1 MRSLFVL
8 PCALCIGTAFA
19 GAAAGDRPI
28 WTAGIVT
35 DTHVGSTRESCDLV
49 EKACTL
55 FASRGIDV
63 FIHCGDIADRHSPEG
78 YRILSELTDAAFP
91 AKPKEKIWVYADH
104 DFNGRRDEPWETVMG
119 DVKRHLGASNGLY
132 GLVDMRG
139 WPLLVFPQRIDFAR
153 AERMLSE
160 ACADPRFAGKPV
172 FVFDHVPPEDT
183 TEDTATWGDRGR
195 RELYSKFPRAIVV
208 HGHVHGSLRSELNI
222 WQEGFTAVNMGCLS
236 RWDGHAVGA
245 APETKRSHGAV
256 LMEVFADRVVFRR
269 YDVRTG
275 EEYGADE
282 PWTVPLPFDPATAP
296 YRRDRAAGREPVPQ
310 FPAGAVLSL
319 GAPEP
324 FHRLELR
331 FPRAEGRHGDYKYG
345 VQVAGPDGGRV
356 ALVERFGRFWQSE
369 RERPAELSCT
379 LSAAFFEPGRRYRV
393 RVAPCN
399 FFGAEGRALEAEF
412 VAPEETGYE
421 TVFESDDPI
430 AECPFLTGLEG
441 GRRLEP
447 SEDGWFDIGGGN
459 YRLEF
464 PDGVWGAEG
473 RYRFAIDMETEQ
485 DGPRTWT
492 LVLRDPGKDG
502 IRNANNRIAT
512 PRGDS
517 GRTRYV
523 IGFTQERAERRYYLL
538 VREGGKGRIRF
549 DRVKIERVAPG
560 EGR

>member
-1 MRSLFVL
+1 MRRLFVL

-19 GAAAGDRPI
+19 DAAAEEQPV

-78 YRILSELTDAAFP
+78 YRILAELTDAAFP

-153 AERMLSE
+153 AERMLSD
-160 ACADPRFAGKPV
+160 ACSDPRFAGKPV

-195 RELYSKFPRAIVV
+195 RDLYSKFPRAIVV

-222 WQEGFTAVNMGCLS
+222 WQGGFTAVNMGCLS
-236 RWDGHAVGA
+236 RWEGRAVGA

-275 EEYGADE
+275 EEYGVTIE
-282 PWTVPLPFDPATAP
+282 SEIGRGTTVTVRLPKVT
-296 YRRDRAAGREPVPQ
+296 R
-310 FPAGAVLSL
+310 
-319 GAPEP
+319 
-324 FHRLELR
+324 
-331 FPRAEGRHGDYKYG
+331 
-345 VQVAGPDGGRV
+345 
-356 ALVERFGRFWQSE
+356 
-369 RERPAELSCT
+369 
-379 LSAAFFEPGRRYRV
+379 
-393 RVAPCN
+393 
-399 FFGAEGRALEAEF
+399 
-412 VAPEETGYE
+412 
-421 TVFESDDPI
+421 
-430 AECPFLTGLEG
+430 
-441 GRRLEP
+441 
-447 SEDGWFDIGGGN
+447 
-459 YRLEF
+459 
-464 PDGVWGAEG
+464 
-473 RYRFAIDMETEQ
+473 ETE
-485 DGPRTWT
+485 
-492 LVLRDPGKDG
+492 
-502 IRNANNRIAT
+502 
-512 PRGDS
+512 
-517 GRTRYV
+517 
-523 IGFTQERAERRYYLL
+523 E
-538 VREGGKGRIRF
+538 
-549 DRVKIERVAPG
+549 
-560 EGR
+560 